1 MALSMGMT
9 EMLQRVMWSNAGL
22 SLFFK
27 NTELGDMRILT
38 TDNVTFEVRI
48 KDVLFDTF
56 KVYGLETMT
65 DVYEMLEEYIA
76 EAEETYLNE
85 LANYYTTT
93 QEI

>member
-9 EMLQRVMWSNAGL
+9 KMLQRVMWSNAGL

-27 NTELGDMRILT
+27 DTEFGDMRIFT
-38 TDNVTFEVRI
+38 TDNVSFEVRI
-48 KDVLFDTF
+48 KGVLFDTF

-65 DVYEMLEEYIA
+65 DVHEMLEEYIT

-85 LANYYTTT
+85 LANFHTMTS
-93 QEI
+93 EI